1 MSSRRGTGVG
11 KTEGSPTGRRL
22 RSHELRYA
30 VVIVVCCL
38 LVIPLA
44 ASVSGLAAGSG
55 SGHAAASASGLA
67 AASVQEDGGLASV
80 DVDPDDVLMEVHL
93 QEDGSAEWKVEYR
106 VRLDDDDETAAFESL
121 MDDVEEDPEEFE
133 SRFRDRMNETAR
145 SASEATLREM
155 EIGNVTVT
163 AEIRHLP
170 QQYGV
175 VTYLFD
181 WHGFATV
188 SGDELVA
195 GDAIGGL
202 FLDEQTSLLVRWP
215 EGFWTVTVDPE
226 PHEVRSSSVVWRGPI
241 DFGSGEPTVVVTSD
255 EAAAEPVTATPEDES
270 VGSAISPL
278 SVVGTV
284 VGLLVLAGGALAWR
298 YSRDGS
304 LPGGVSSGGTGGD
317 GGTGDGTGAG
327 GGSGASSG
335 GRAGGD
341 GEAGGG
347 DGATAAG
354 ATDLLSNEERVLSIL
369 ESNGGRMKQQEIVAG
384 LGWTEAKTSQV
395 ISGMREEGTIE
406 GFRLGRENVISL
418 PNEEDE

>member
-1 MSSRRGTGVG
+1 MSSRRGIGRRTSD
-11 KTEGSPTGRRL
+11 GSPTESRL
-22 RSHELRYA
+22 RSQQLRCA
-30 VVIVVCCL
+30 IAIVVCCL
-38 LVIPLA
+38 LVIPVA
-44 ASVSGLAAGSG
+44 V
-55 SGHAAASASGLA
+55 SASGLA
-67 AASVQEDGGLASV
+67 TASTSGLATASTNGFDASSTSSFAAASTQHDDGLSSV

-175 VTYLFD
+175 VTYRFD
-181 WHGFATV
+181 WHGFARV

-195 GDAIGGL
+195 GDAIDGL
-202 FLDEQTSLLVRWP
+202 FLDDQTSLLIRWP
-215 EGFWTVTVDPE
+215 PDFWTVTVDPE
-226 PHEVRSSSVVWRGPI
+226 PHEVRSSSVVWRGPV

-255 EAAAEPVTATPEDES
+255 EDAAEPVTATPEDES

-278 SVVGTV
+278 SIVGAV

-298 YSRDGS
+298 YNRDGS
-304 LPGGVSSGGTGGD
+304 LPLGASGGGTGG
-317 GGTGDGTGAG
+317 A
-327 GGSGASSG
+327 GGSGSDAGETG
-335 GRAGGD
+335 GAG
-341 GEAGGG
+341 
-347 DGATAAG
+347 GATAAG
-354 ATDLLSNEERVLSIL
+354 ATELLSNEERVLSIL

-418 PNEEDE
+418 PDEEDD